1 MNADCYHARSVR
13 RCALFPRV
21 SAHTMHS
28 CDYCGCDNEE
38 TAILCRKCGT
48 AAPVIAAPPALPE
61 PESSRTEVAARNLG
75 EFIRLFFK
83 SPKQEQVAVR
93 CSRFIASMVGE
104 RIADLR
110 PDTRWSE
117 IFQWAGRSPAHTVAF
132 TFALKKEFGAAAK
145 QIIDDPACM
154 TFREFVEHA
163 SGPDR
168 NAA

>member
-1 MNADCYHARSVR
+1 MN
-13 RCALFPRV
+13 
-21 SAHTMHS
+21 S
-28 CDYCGCDNEE
+28 CDNCGCDNEE

-48 AAPVIAAPPALPE
+48 ADSVSAAPPAPLE

-83 SPKQEQVAVR
+83 SPKQEQFAVR
-93 CSRFIASMVGE
+93 CARFIANMVGE

-132 TFALKKEFGAAAK
+132 TFALKKEFGAAANW
-145 QIIDDPACM
+145 IIDDPECM
-154 TFREFVEHA
+154 TFREFVEYVC
-163 SGPDR
+163 GPER

>member
-1 MNADCYHARSVR
+1 MN
-13 RCALFPRV
+13 
-21 SAHTMHS
+21 S

-48 AAPVIAAPPALPE
+48 ADSAVATPPAVPQE
-61 PESSRTEVAARNLG
+61 SESSRVDVAARNLG

-83 SPKQEQVAVR
+83 SPKQEQFAVH
-93 CSRFIASMVGE
+93 CSRFIANMVGE

-145 QIIDDPACM
+145 GIIDDPACM
-154 TFREFVEHA
+154 TFREFVEYA
-163 SGPDR
+163 SGPER

>member
-1 MNADCYHARSVR
+1 MN
-13 RCALFPRV
+13 
-21 SAHTMHS
+21 S

-48 AAPVIAAPPALPE
+48 AESVVATAPGVPQE
-61 PESSRTEVAARNLG
+61 FESSKTDVAARNLG

-83 SPKQEQVAVR
+83 SPKQEQLAVR
-93 CSRFIASMVGE
+93 CSRFIASLVGE

-117 IFQWAGRSPAHTVAF
+117 IFEWAGRSPAHTVAF